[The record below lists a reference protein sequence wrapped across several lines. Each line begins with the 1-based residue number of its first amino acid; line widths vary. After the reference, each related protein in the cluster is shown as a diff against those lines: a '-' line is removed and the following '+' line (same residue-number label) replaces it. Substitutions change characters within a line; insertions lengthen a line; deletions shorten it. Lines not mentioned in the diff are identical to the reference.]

1 MVCAFKTMRTIRF
14 CAVLM
19 AVCAVFAVGVAVGGA
34 GQGLQR
40 FQIVTLT
47 GDFAGALH
55 RLDRWTGE
63 TWVSIPPMHPGMR
76 FEWRPLPVST
86 QPLVNMGQ
94 PVAAQPAL
102 PPAPQNLPKTFGN
115 VQLTPP
121 VQPPDGEI
129 RIQNGR
135 RYRYNAQTQQWE

>member
-1 MVCAFKTMRTIRF
+1 MRAIRF
-14 CAVLM
+14 CAVLV
-19 AVCAVFAVGVAVGGA
+19 AVCAVFALGVAVGGA

-40 FQIVTLT
+40 YQIVTLT

-94 PVAAQPAL
+94 PVAAQPV
-102 PPAPQNLPKTFGN
+102 PQAFPQPSGN
-115 VQLTPP
+115 VQFLPTPP
-121 VQPPDGEI
+121 PVDGAI
-129 RIQNGR
+129 RIQNGHS
-135 RYRYNAQTQQWE
+135 YRYNAQTQQWE

>member
-14 CAVLM
+14 CAVLV
-19 AVCAVFAVGVAVGGA
+19 AVCAVFALGVAVGGA

-63 TWVSIPPMHPGMR
+63 TWVSIPPLHPGMR

-94 PVAAQPAL
+94 PVAAQPV
-102 PPAPQNLPKTFGN
+102 PQSIPQPSGN
-115 VQLTPP
+115 VQFLPSPP
-121 VQPPDGEI
+121 PADGAI
-129 RIQNGR
+129 RIQNGHS
-135 RYRYNAQTQQWE
+135 YRYNATTGRWE

>member
-1 MVCAFKTMRTIRF
+1 MVCAFKTMRAIRF
-14 CAVLM
+14 CAVLV
-19 AVCAVFAVGVAVGGA
+19 AVCAVFALGVAVGGA

-40 FQIVTLT
+40 YQIVTLT

-94 PVAAQPAL
+94 PVAAQPV
-102 PPAPQNLPKTFGN
+102 PQAFPQPSGN
-115 VQLTPP
+115 VQFLPTPP
-121 VQPPDGEI
+121 PVDGAI
-129 RIQNGR
+129 RIQNGHS
-135 RYRYNAQTQQWE
+135 YRYNAQTQQWE